1 MIERTGSSDIRGLLD
16 KQEKAK
22 HAARWL
28 LDTGALAQFRVAVEV
43 EEENMEGWEALAGLH
58 VVST

>member
-1 MIERTGSSDIRGLLD
+1 MLD

-28 LDTGALAQFRVAVEV
+28 LNTGALAQFRVAVEV
-43 EEENMEGWEALAGLH
+43 EEENMEGWEALAGLY

>member
-1 MIERTGSSDIRGLLD
+1 MIERTGLSDIRGLLD

-22 HAARWL
+22 YAARWL

>member
-1 MIERTGSSDIRGLLD
+1 MLD

-28 LDTGALAQFRVAVEV
+28 LDTGALMQFRVAVEV
-43 EEENMEGWEALAGLH
+43 EEENIEEWEALAGLH

>member
-1 MIERTGSSDIRGLLD
+1 MLD
-16 KQEKAK
+16 EQEKAK

-28 LDTGALAQFRVAVEV
+28 LDTGALVQFRVAVEV
-43 EEENMEGWEALAGLH
+43 EEENMEEWEALAGLH